1 MRGRSGEAE
10 GRHELENSIMPPE
23 VGHAATLARRPRRY
37 GITKMR
43 RNSGV
48 SDQRTRLS
56 RGQAYDAAKGVPSRY
71 HVRSRS
77 NADGH
82 QPADLYGHG
91 VVPPASPI
99 L

>member
-1 MRGRSGEAE
+1 MV
-10 GRHELENSIMPPE
+10 L
-23 VGHAATLARRPRRY
+23 
-37 GITKMR
+37 
-43 RNSGV
+43 V
-48 SDQRTRLS
+48 SDQRTGLS
-56 RGQAYDAAKGVPSRY
+56 RGQAHDAAKGVPSRY